1 MRLPKIITKD
11 DSINRIQ
18 SNISNVFDFIQ
29 LSPLVGAVSIVDVS
43 FAAAGTKQIEHR
55 LGRKPIGWV
64 IVGKTAASDIYTV
77 SDASDILIAFASTQ
91 TVNCKILFF

>member
-1 MRLPKIITKD
+1 MKLQKLITQD

-18 SNISNVFDFIQ
+18 SNISTVLEFIQ

-64 IVGKTAASDIYTV
+64 VVGKTASSDIYTV
-77 SDASDILIAFASTQ
+77 SEASDILIAFASTQ
-91 TVNCKILFF
+91 AVNCKILFF